1 MAKARVKAASGNH
14 DFELLAAFR
23 YALRQFLRFSEQAAR
38 SQGLTPQQHQAL
50 LAVRGFP
57 GGQITIGELAER
69 LQIRHHSAVG
79 MVDRLTAM
87 GLATRAPAAEDRR
100 KVHIVLSARGAKTL
114 DSLAAVHRDELRR
127 LGPQL
132 RALIDQIGRPRRR
145 G

>member
-1 MAKARVKAASGNH
+1 MAKARSKAASGNH

-114 DSLAAVHRDELRR
+114 DALAAVHRDELRR

-132 RALIDQIGRPRRR
+132 RTLMDQIGRPRRR

>member
-1 MAKARVKAASGNH
+1 MAKARSKAASGNH

-38 SQGLTPQQHQAL
+38 GQGLTPQQHQAL

-114 DSLAAVHRDELRR
+114 DALAAVHRDELRR

-132 RALIDQIGRPRRR
+132 RTLMDQIGRPRRR

>member
-1 MAKARVKAASGNH
+1 MAKARLKATSGNH
-14 DFELLAAFR
+14 DFELLASFR

-114 DSLAAVHRDELRR
+114 DALAAVHRDELRR

-132 RALIDQIGRPRRR
+132 RTLMDQIGRPRRR